1 MNPSD
6 IESMTLK
13 QLRATRNAMFSAQ
26 WMLAL
31 EDADPATKTDA
42 ARQMLMVN
50 HAIMVMENKELSEI
64 RDQLVA
70 NEAALSAGSQ
80 SLSQALANLG
90 EVKNVLS
97 AVTGFLGIVGRIV
110 PLMAGF

>member
-26 WMLAL
+26 WMLAVQ
-31 EDADPATKTDA
+31 DADPATKTDA

-50 HAIMVMENKELSEI
+50 HAIVVMENKELSEI

-70 NEAALSAGSQ
+70 NEAALTAGSQ
-80 SLSQALANLG
+80 SLSHALADLDDT
-90 EVKNVLS
+90 KAVLS
-97 AVTGFLGIVGRIV
+97 AVSGFLGIVGRIV
-110 PLMAGF
+110 PLMAGL